1 MQLILAFDEFDT
13 FYKFINKIRTIKV
26 NEENQKLSKC
36 NCCYWLKNYVCIHVI
51 IIAVYFKKDI
61 FPDQSKNI
69 QIPHNTKRGRKPKTK
84 KALNK
89 QNILNP
95 LVHLNQ

>member
-1 MQLILAFDEFDT
+1 MHTYMQLILDFDEFDT
-13 FYKFINKIRTIKV
+13 FYEFINKIRTIV
-26 NEENQKLSKC
+26 FNEENWKLSKW

-84 KALNK
+84 KRSK
-89 QNILNP
+89 
-95 LVHLNQ
+95 